1 MSTPNNPAPGT
12 PPGDAPPDEAEVSQ
26 PLVTHLTELRDR
38 LLRALLAV
46 LLVFLAMY
54 PFANELYAWLSEPLR
69 ALMPAGSTMIATE
82 VASPFLAPFKLTLLA
97 ALCAAMPIVLYQVW
111 MFVAPGLYLHEKKIA
126 TPLLISSIV
135 LFYLG
140 LAFAYFVVFPL
151 VFGFFTSVGPENIA
165 VMTDISRYLD
175 FVIKLFLAF
184 GVAFEIPVATVLLIS
199 MGVIDSRSMAEK
211 RPYIIIGCFTI
222 GMLMTPPDIIS
233 QVLLAVPMWLL
244 FETGLFFGR
253 FVEADEPGNGASA

>member
-1 MSTPNNPAPGT
+1 MAAQAPGK
-12 PPGDAPPDEAEVSQ
+12 APDGQADEGQ
-26 PLVTHLTELRDR
+26 PLVAHLTELRER
-38 LLRALLAV
+38 LLRAVLALLIA
-46 LLVFLAMY
+46 FLALY
-54 PFANELYAWLSEPLR
+54 PFANELYQWLSEPLR
-69 ALMPAGSTMIATE
+69 ALMPAGTTMIATE
-82 VASPFLAPFKLTLLA
+82 VASPFLAPFKLSLLA
-97 ALCAAMPIVLYQVW
+97 ALCVAMPVVLYQLW

-126 TPLLISSIV
+126 VPLLVSSIV

-151 VFGFFTSVGPENIA
+151 VFGFFTSIGPENVA
-165 VMTDISRYLD
+165 VMTDITRYLD

-184 GVAFEIPVATVLLIS
+184 GIAFEIPVATVILIS
-199 MGVIDSRSMAEK
+199 MGVIDVQGMANK

-244 FETGLFFGR
+244 FEAGLFFGR
-253 FVEADEPGNGASA
+253 FVEQSEPQD